1 MNKNADICDVRAM
14 VLNVVDQR
22 ELRACPWCKKVPKIQ
37 LTDAEGNF
45 RNESYLDDPYSGVG
59 YALIH
64 TTNDLDDKC
73 PIATVDEY
81 ILGEMTYDTKEEAI
95 AAWNAWEDTE

>member
-1 MNKNADICDVRAM
+1 MNKNPQFNEILAKA
-14 VLNVVDQR
+14 LSQNK
-22 ELRACPWCKKVPKIQ
+22 LRPCPWCKKVPKIQ

-64 TTNDLDDKC
+64 ITEYLDDKC
-73 PIATVDEY
+73 PIATVDEET
-81 ILGEMTYDTKEEAI
+81 ILGGMIYDTEEEAI
-95 AAWNAWEDTE
+95 AAWNAWR

>member
-22 ELRACPWCKKVPKIQ
+22 ELRPCPWCKNVPKIQ

-45 RNESYLDDPYSGVG
+45 RSESYLDDPYSGVG
-59 YALIH
+59 YALVH
-64 TTNDLDDKC
+64 MTEDPDDKC
-73 PIATVDEY
+73 PIATVDEET
-81 ILGEMTYDTKEEAI
+81 ILGGMIYDTEEEAI
-95 AAWNAWEDTE
+95 AAWNAWG